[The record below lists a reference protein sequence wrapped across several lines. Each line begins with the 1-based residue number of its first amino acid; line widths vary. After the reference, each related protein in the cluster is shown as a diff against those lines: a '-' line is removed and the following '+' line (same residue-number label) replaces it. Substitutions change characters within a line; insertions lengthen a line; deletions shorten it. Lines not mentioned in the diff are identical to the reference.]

1 MINIYSFLI
10 NLLFPFYLIIIYFR
24 TIINKEDKKR
34 FKEKFISPEKLR
46 GSNNKEK
53 IWFHASSL
61 GEVTSVLN
69 IIKNLNKKY
78 PDYEI
83 LITTVTLSSGKM
95 IEKFALENKFV
106 THYYFPYDKKKII
119 NNFLNFYN
127 PKIVMFVD
135 SEIWPNFIFEI
146 NKRKIPLILLNA
158 RITQK
163 TNLRCNKISKFSK
176 ILFQKFDL
184 FIAASEESR
193 QNLKNFNINNVK
205 FFGNLKY
212 SANYKTVK
220 LQDNLIN
227 ILEKSKPWIA
237 ASTHEDEEK
246 FCLKAH
252 LLIKFRVKNLITIIA
267 PRHLTRI
274 KKIENYCKNLNIKYE
289 IYDGKNNLKDN
300 FEVLLINSFGL
311 LNGLY
316 KQCNSVFMGKSIIEK
331 FKFSGGQNPI
341 EAAKEGCKIYHGK
354 YVYNFKD
361 VYNFLNGL
369 NISKLIVNEQ
379 DLSEKIIENSQNK
392 SFAFN
397 DRVKKLDNIGND
409 ILQKTISEISKYL
422 DK

>member
-158 RITQK
+158 IITQK
-163 TNLRCNKISKFSK
+163 TYLRWNKISKFAKMRAQS
-176 ILFQKFDL
+176 QKWQKQRCW
-184 FIAASEESR
+184 IR
-193 QNLKNFNINNVK
+193 WFN
-205 FFGNLKY
+205 
-212 SANYKTVK
+212 
-220 LQDNLIN
+220 
-227 ILEKSKPWIA
+227 
-237 ASTHEDEEK
+237 
-246 FCLKAH
+246 
-252 LLIKFRVKNLITIIA
+252 
-267 PRHLTRI
+267 
-274 KKIENYCKNLNIKYE
+274 
-289 IYDGKNNLKDN
+289 
-300 FEVLLINSFGL
+300 
-311 LNGLY
+311 
-316 KQCNSVFMGKSIIEK
+316 
-331 FKFSGGQNPI
+331 
-341 EAAKEGCKIYHGK
+341 
-354 YVYNFKD
+354 
-361 VYNFLNGL
+361 
-369 NISKLIVNEQ
+369 
-379 DLSEKIIENSQNK
+379 
-392 SFAFN
+392 
-397 DRVKKLDNIGND
+397 
-409 ILQKTISEISKYL
+409 
-422 DK
+422 